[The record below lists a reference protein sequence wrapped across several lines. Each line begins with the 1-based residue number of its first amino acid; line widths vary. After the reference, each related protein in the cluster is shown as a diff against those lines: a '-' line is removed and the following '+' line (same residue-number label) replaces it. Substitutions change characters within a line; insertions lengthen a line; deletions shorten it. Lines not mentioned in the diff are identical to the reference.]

1 MILQVGIAQ
10 SIGSMNSILPKILKE
25 FDFKR
30 IHGSKIVYTL
40 EPKHVT
46 FVVYLP
52 VFDNVDDG
60 LLHST
65 NCLGAT
71 AIVPLT
77 AKVIKAK
84 IKLR

>member
-30 IHGSKIVYTL
+30 IHGSKIVFTL
-40 EPKHVT
+40 QTEHVT
-46 FVVYLP
+46 YLP